1 MSTIRIQYANG
12 TQLFLDGKNPPPLD
26 PLPSFNPSVE
36 DLEGLDREKNT
47 GKGGP
52 SSAGIPV
59 PPVNVD
65 SNVDNGGAI
74 PAPVSTEAPAAP
86 AAESTKE
93 VAQEAPA
100 TGQGDEKEAEPAPT
114 TAQEEKAEETAAPAA
129 EEATPTPAEVTAR
142 KTTSK

>member
-12 TQLFLDGKNPPPLD
+12 TQLFLDGKNPPLLD

-47 GKGGP
+47 GKGNS

-65 SNVDNGGAI
+65 PNVDNGGAI
-74 PAPVSTEAPAAP
+74 PAPASTGTPAAGSTP
-86 AAESTKE
+86 ES
-93 VAQEAPA
+93 AQEAPA
-100 TGQGDEKEAEPAPT
+100 EGQGDEKGSETPPT
-114 TAQEEKAEETAAPAA
+114 TTKEEKTEVEASAAAK
-129 EEATPTPAEVTAR
+129 EATATTKPTAR

>member
-12 TQLFLDGKNPPPLD
+12 TQLFLDGKNPPLLD

-47 GKGGP
+47 GKGDS

-59 PPVNVD
+59 PPENVD
-65 SNVDNGGAI
+65 PNVDNGASN
-74 PAPVSTEAPAAP
+74 PAPESTGTPAAGSTP
-86 AAESTKE
+86 ES
-93 VAQEAPA
+93 AQEAPA
-100 TGQGDEKEAEPAPT
+100 AGQGDEKGAETPPT
-114 TAQEEKAEETAAPAA
+114 TAKEEKTEAEASTAAK
-129 EEATPTPAEVTAR
+129 EASATTKPTVR

>member
-12 TQLFLDGKNPPPLD
+12 TQLFLDGKNPPLLD

-47 GKGGP
+47 GKGNS

-59 PPVNVD
+59 PPVNVGP
-65 SNVDNGGAI
+65 NVDNGGDI
-74 PAPVSTEAPAAP
+74 PAPASTGAPAAGSTP
-86 AAESTKE
+86 ES
-93 VAQEAPA
+93 AQEAPA
-100 TGQGDEKEAEPAPT
+100 EGQGDEKGSETPPT
-114 TAQEEKAEETAAPAA
+114 TTKEEKTEVEASAAAK
-129 EEATPTPAEVTAR
+129 EATATTKPTAR

>member
-12 TQLFLDGKNPPPLD
+12 TQLFLDGKNPPLLD

-47 GKGGP
+47 GKGNS
-52 SSAGIPV
+52 SSAGISV

-65 SNVDNGGAI
+65 PNVDNGGAI
-74 PAPVSTEAPAAP
+74 PAPASTGAPAAGSTP
-86 AAESTKE
+86 ES
-93 VAQEAPA
+93 AQEAPA
-100 TGQGDEKEAEPAPT
+100 EGQGDEKGSETPPT
-114 TAQEEKAEETAAPAA
+114 TTKEEKTEVEASAAAK
-129 EEATPTPAEVTAR
+129 EATATTKPTAR

>member
-12 TQLFLDGKNPPPLD
+12 TQLFLDGKNPPLLD

-47 GKGGP
+47 GKGNS

-65 SNVDNGGAI
+65 PNVDNGGAI
-74 PAPVSTEAPAAP
+74 PAPASTGAPAAGSTP
-86 AAESTKE
+86 ES
-93 VAQEAPA
+93 AQEAPA
-100 TGQGDEKEAEPAPT
+100 EGQGDEKGSETPPT
-114 TAQEEKAEETAAPAA
+114 TTKEEKTEVEASAAAK
-129 EEATPTPAEVTAR
+129 EATATTKPTAR

>member
-12 TQLFLDGKNPPPLD
+12 TQLFLDGKNSPLLD

-47 GKGGP
+47 GKGNS

-65 SNVDNGGAI
+65 QNVDNGGAI
-74 PAPVSTEAPAAP
+74 PAPASTGAPAAGSTP
-86 AAESTKE
+86 ES
-93 VAQEAPA
+93 AQEAPA
-100 TGQGDEKEAEPAPT
+100 EGQGDEKGSETPPT
-114 TAQEEKAEETAAPAA
+114 TTKEEKTEVEASAAAK
-129 EEATPTPAEVTAR
+129 EATATTKPTAR

>member
-12 TQLFLDGKNPPPLD
+12 TQLFLDGKNPPLLD

-47 GKGGP
+47 GKGNS

-65 SNVDNGGAI
+65 PNVDNGGAI
-74 PAPVSTEAPAAP
+74 PAPASTGAPAAGSTP
-86 AAESTKE
+86 ES
-93 VAQEAPA
+93 AQEAPA
-100 TGQGDEKEAEPAPT
+100 EDQGDEKGSETPPT
-114 TAQEEKAEETAAPAA
+114 TTKEEKTEVEASAAAK
-129 EEATPTPAEVTAR
+129 EATATTKPTAR

>member
-12 TQLFLDGKNPPPLD
+12 TQLFLDGKNPPLLD

-47 GKGGP
+47 GKGNS

-59 PPVNVD
+59 PPVNVGP
-65 SNVDNGGAI
+65 NVDNGGAI
-74 PAPVSTEAPAAP
+74 PAPASTGAPAAGSTP
-86 AAESTKE
+86 ES
-93 VAQEAPA
+93 AQEAPA
-100 TGQGDEKEAEPAPT
+100 EGQGDEKGSETPPT
-114 TAQEEKAEETAAPAA
+114 TTKEEKTEVEASAAAK
-129 EEATPTPAEVTAR
+129 EATATTKPTAR

>member
-36 DLEGLDREKNT
+36 DLEGLDREKNID
-47 GKGGP
+47 KGD
-52 SSAGIPV
+52 SSPAGLPV

-65 SNVDNGGAI
+65 SNVDNGGTI
-74 PAPVSTEAPAAP
+74 PAPVSTDAAAAP
-86 AAESTKE
+86 EG
-93 VAQEAPA
+93 AQEAPA
-100 TGQGDEKEAEPAPT
+100 AGQGDEKGAEEAPT
-114 TAQEEKAEETAAPAA
+114 TAPVEKAEETASPAA
-129 EEATPTPAEVTAR
+129 EEETPAPAKATSR

>member
-12 TQLFLDGKNPPPLD
+12 TQLFLDGKNPPLLD

-47 GKGGP
+47 GKGNS

-65 SNVDNGGAI
+65 PNVDSSGAI
-74 PAPVSTEAPAAP
+74 PAPASTGAPAAGSTP
-86 AAESTKE
+86 ES
-93 VAQEAPA
+93 AQEAPA
-100 TGQGDEKEAEPAPT
+100 EGQGDEKGSETPPT
-114 TAQEEKAEETAAPAA
+114 TTKEEKTEVEASAAAK
-129 EEATPTPAEVTAR
+129 EATATTKPTAR

>member
-12 TQLFLDGKNPPPLD
+12 TQLFLDGKNPPLLD

-47 GKGGP
+47 GKGDS

-65 SNVDNGGAI
+65 PNVDNGGAI
-74 PAPVSTEAPAAP
+74 PAPESTGAPAAGSTPESSQEAPAA
-86 AAESTKE
+86 
-93 VAQEAPA
+93 
-100 TGQGDEKEAEPAPT
+100 GQGDEKGAEAPPTTTKEEKTEAEAS
-114 TAQEEKAEETAAPAA
+114 TAAK
-129 EEATPTPAEVTAR
+129 EASATTKPTAR

>member
-12 TQLFLDGKNPPPLD
+12 TQLFLDGKNPPLLD
-26 PLPSFNPSVE
+26 PLSSFNPSVE

-47 GKGGP
+47 GKGNS

-65 SNVDNGGAI
+65 PNVDNGGAI
-74 PAPVSTEAPAAP
+74 PAPASTGAPAAGSTP
-86 AAESTKE
+86 ES
-93 VAQEAPA
+93 AQEAPA
-100 TGQGDEKEAEPAPT
+100 EGQGDEKGSETPPT
-114 TAQEEKAEETAAPAA
+114 TTKEEKTEVEASAAAK
-129 EEATPTPAEVTAR
+129 EATATTKPTAR

>member
-12 TQLFLDGKNPPPLD
+12 TQLFLDGKNPPLLD

-36 DLEGLDREKNT
+36 DLEDLDREKNT
-47 GKGGP
+47 GKGDS

-65 SNVDNGGAI
+65 PNVDNGGAI
-74 PAPVSTEAPAAP
+74 PAPASTGAPADGSAP
-86 AAESTKE
+86 ESS
-93 VAQEAPA
+93 QEAPA
-100 TGQGDEKEAEPAPT
+100 EGQGDEKGSETPPT
-114 TAQEEKAEETAAPAA
+114 TAKEEKTEEEASTAAK
-129 EEATPTPAEVTAR
+129 EASATTKPTAR

>member
-12 TQLFLDGKNPPPLD
+12 TQLFLDGKNPPLLD
-26 PLPSFNPSVE
+26 PLPSFNQSVE

-47 GKGGP
+47 GKGNS

-65 SNVDNGGAI
+65 PNVDNGGAI
-74 PAPVSTEAPAAP
+74 PAPASTGAPAAGSTP
-86 AAESTKE
+86 ES
-93 VAQEAPA
+93 AQEAPA
-100 TGQGDEKEAEPAPT
+100 EGQGDEKGSETPPT
-114 TAQEEKAEETAAPAA
+114 TTKEEKTEVEASAAAK
-129 EEATPTPAEVTAR
+129 EATATTKPTAR

>member
-47 GKGGP
+47 DKGD
-52 SSAGIPV
+52 SSPAGLPV

-65 SNVDNGGAI
+65 SNVDNGGTI
-74 PAPVSTEAPAAP
+74 PAPVSTDAP
-86 AAESTKE
+86 AAESAPE
-93 VAQEAPA
+93 GAQEAPA
-100 TGQGDEKEAEPAPT
+100 AGQGDEKG
-114 TAQEEKAEETAAPAA
+114 A
-129 EEATPTPAEVTAR
+129 EEAPAPAKATSR